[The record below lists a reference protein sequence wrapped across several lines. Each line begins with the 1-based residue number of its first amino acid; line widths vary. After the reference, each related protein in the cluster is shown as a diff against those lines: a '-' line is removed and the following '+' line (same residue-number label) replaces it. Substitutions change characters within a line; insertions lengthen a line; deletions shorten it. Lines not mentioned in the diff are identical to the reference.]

1 MTAHEPPPR
10 TAVPQLI
17 FSTAAFF
24 ARPLREAFRHVAEA
38 GYTGVEVMV
47 TKDPATQEA
56 HLLDPLAR
64 EHGLTVEAIHAP
76 FLLMTRR
83 VFGADPVEKVYR
95 SVHLAQE
102 VGADLVVIHPPY
114 RWQTRFRHWVDESLP
129 EFSERT
135 GVIVAVENMFPVRLR
150 GERGVAFHA
159 KQQVEDL
166 ERVHAAVLDTS
177 HAAVA
182 GLDLADTYRRL
193 RGRLAHVHL
202 SNNAG
207 KGWDSHLPVDQGV
220 LPIPAFLALLSAD
233 GFAGR
238 VSLELDIRP
247 YLVDERATQEV
258 LVRNRELC
266 ESGLAPS
273 A

>member
-1 MTAHEPPPR
+1 LNA
-10 TAVPQLI
+10 Q
-17 FSTAAFF
+17 
-24 ARPLREAFRHVAEA
+24 
-38 GYTGVEVMV
+38 G
-47 TKDPATQEA
+47 
-56 HLLDPLAR
+56 
-64 EHGLTVEAIHAP
+64 HG
-76 FLLMTRR
+76 
-83 VFGADPVEKVYR
+83 
-95 SVHLAQE
+95 
-102 VGADLVVIHPPY
+102 
-114 RWQTRFRHWVDESLP
+114 
-129 EFSERT
+129 
-135 GVIVAVENMFPVRLR
+135 
-150 GERGVAFHA
+150 
-159 KQQVEDL
+159 DL
-166 ERVHAAVLDTS
+166 ERVHRAVLDTS

-220 LPIPAFLALLSAD
+220 LPIPAFLGLLSAD

-258 LVRNRELC
+258 LSRNRELC
-266 ESGLAPS
+266 ESSLALS